1 MGALTWWQV
10 RESGQRWGGFICL
23 VYLVCAGL
31 RSCVCVATRVLQ
43 HSHGGR
49 RTPQVLLLNLGQ
61 SLLLL
66 IAVFTDG
73 AGPGV
78 SGGFLV
84 SALPSR

>member
-1 MGALTWWQV
+1 MGWFYL
-10 RESGQRWGGFICL
+10 FIFL
-23 VYLVCAGL
+23 VSAGL
-31 RSCVCVATRVLQ
+31 RSRVCVATRVLQ
-43 HSHGGR
+43 HARGGQ

-66 IAVFTDG
+66 IAVFTDR

-78 SGGFLV
+78 FRDFLV